1 MAKQIHYN
9 IDNISN
15 EHANF
20 NLIYG
25 EKSNGKSYQVKHKKG
40 VLPYLEVQK
49 RTDIVENALN
59 NNERFILLRRWKE
72 DISNLWIEQYFS
84 DVDIEKL
91 TNGKYNCISCYRK
104 VLYLSVYDVE
114 QAKIK
119 RYEKIGYVMALS
131 TEQHYSGGSF
141 LDVKRIIFEEFME
154 RGSYLPNEPDKL
166 MTLYSTIDRK
176 RGTTE
181 LWMVGNSISRVCPYI
196 SAWGLDE
203 IFRTI
208 KQGEI
213 KTKIIHNDANDVKIA
228 VEYCRASG
236 GKTMAIGNASSMID
250 KGGWQ
255 TLPQPKLPKSLKE
268 YKCLYRFG
276 FQYKNFKFLCEYLMD
291 KVEKECCFF
300 IYPKYN
306 EFKNNTIIFSDVVK
320 VDRHYQRDIYNISIP
335 NEKLKKFFQKFKEN
349 MIFYS
354 SDLCGTD
361 FKQVIDFLIRR

>member
-1 MAKQIHYN
+1 
-9 IDNISN
+9 
-15 EHANF
+15 
-20 NLIYG
+20 
-25 EKSNGKSYQVKHKKG
+25 
-40 VLPYLEVQK
+40 
-49 RTDIVENALN
+49 
-59 NNERFILLRRWKE
+59 
-72 DISNLWIEQYFS
+72 
-84 DVDIEKL
+84 
-91 TNGKYNCISCYRK
+91 
-104 VLYLSVYDVE
+104 
-114 QAKIK
+114 
-119 RYEKIGYVMALS
+119 
-131 TEQHYSGGSF
+131 
-141 LDVKRIIFEEFME
+141 ME

-213 KTKIIHNDANDVKIA
+213 KTKIHNDANDVKIA

-276 FQYKNFKFLCEYLMD
+276 FQYKNFKFLCDYLVD

-300 IYPKYN
+300 IYPKYT

-320 VDRHYQRDIYNISIP
+320 VDRHFQRDIYNISIP
-335 NEKLKKFFQKFKEN
+335 NEKLRKFFQKF
-349 MIFYS
+349 
-354 SDLCGTD
+354 